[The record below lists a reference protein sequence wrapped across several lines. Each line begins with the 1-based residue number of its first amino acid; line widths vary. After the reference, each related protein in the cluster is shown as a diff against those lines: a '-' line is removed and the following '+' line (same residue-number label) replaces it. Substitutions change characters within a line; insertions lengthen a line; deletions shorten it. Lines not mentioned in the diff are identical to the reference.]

1 MAVIIIRWMMEKPS
15 AARVIKTLLQ
25 LDKQLNAVDGELRK
39 LPDNAERKALL
50 RALGTIILDLDAGL
64 IRPLVRQ
71 HPELDP

>member
-1 MAVIIIRWMMEKPS
+1 MEKPS